1 MRARA
6 ASRLLINGIALE
18 KAQDWAAALALW
30 QQAATEVP
38 GEIRFAIRGAG
49 AALRL
54 GEPEP
59 AQTLLAQ
66 AVAHPRAGE
75 HAALLAKLA
84 QQCDALRIARHRRL
98 AQEAINAADFATARD
113 HLGRLATLC
122 PDHPWAER
130 RLRWVS
136 GLAPDF
142 ADRLH
147 AAHPHVRQHVFLTGC
162 GRSGTWLMAAML
174 MGITG
179 LRALPGEQPIG
190 AFLWMPDADVIQ
202 LIKRQHNAYLY
213 FDRLPPHVRVIHMVR
228 HPWDVLS
235 STHRTVENYIS
246 MARIEGEHRAYFAHL
261 ADRPGT
267 LVVRYEDVVLQ
278 PAVEQARIEAFL
290 GAPAVTPFADFWR
303 NITLPADVLE
313 AMHGLRPL
321 DAGALHR
328 WRTDPEKI
336 AYLRDLQAT
345 STGMLAAFAARFGY
359 DLTLPKRP

>member
-1 MRARA
+1 MTAPLT
-6 ASRLLINGIALE
+6 SQMLIDGIALE

-30 QQAATEVP
+30 QQAANAVP
-38 GEIRFAIRGAG
+38 REIRFAIRGVG

-54 GEPEP
+54 REPEP
-59 AQTLLAQ
+59 AQALLAE
-66 AVAHPRAGE
+66 AMAHPRAGE
-75 HAALLAKLA
+75 HAALLEKLA
-84 QQCDALRIARHRRL
+84 RKCDTLRITRHRRL
-98 AQEAINAADFATARD
+98 AQEAIDAADFATARD
-113 HLGRLATLC
+113 HLACLAALR
-122 PDHPWAER
+122 PDHPWAEK

-142 ADRLH
+142 AERLY

-174 MGITG
+174 MGIAD
-179 LRALPGEQPIG
+179 LHALPGEQPIG

-202 LIKRQHNAYLY
+202 LIKRQHNAYLH
-213 FDRLPPHVRVIHMVR
+213 FDRLPPDVRVIHMVR

-235 STHRTVENYIS
+235 STHRSVENYIS
-246 MARIEGEHRAYFAHL
+246 MARIEGEHRAFFAHL

-267 LVVRYEDVVLQ
+267 LVVRYEDVVLR
-278 PAVEQARIEAFL
+278 PAAEQARIQAFL

-303 NITLPADVLE
+303 NTTLPVDVVK

-328 WRTDPEKI
+328 WRTDPEQT

-345 STGMLAAFAARFGY
+345 STGVLAAFAARFGY
-359 DLTLPKRP
+359 DLTLP